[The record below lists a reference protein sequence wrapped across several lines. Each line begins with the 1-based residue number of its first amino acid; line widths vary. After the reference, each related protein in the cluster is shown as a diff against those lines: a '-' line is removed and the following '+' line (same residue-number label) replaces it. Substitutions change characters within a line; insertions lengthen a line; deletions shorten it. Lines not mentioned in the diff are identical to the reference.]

1 MPEILS
7 IREVNC
13 HTTQKDSESIRGH
26 PTLHQLSANKVCRLL
41 WFPTL
46 IGAPELC
53 LGQPLVI

>member
-7 IREVNC
+7 IQEVNC
-13 HTTQKDSESIRGH
+13 HTTQKDLESIRGH
-26 PTLHQLSANKVCRLL
+26 PTLHQLSANRVCRLV

-46 IGAPELC
+46 IGAPGLG